1 MASSQKQTLAPPPA
15 ATVVAVSPTVK
26 ALAGSLGGIV
36 EAFLLQP
43 IDVIKTRL
51 QLDKKGRYSGIYNCG
66 STIAREEGVR
76 ALWKGLTPFIGQL
89 TLKYALRMGS
99 NAFFLEFL
107 RDEQGKLSN
116 SSRLL
121 AGLGAG
127 VTEAML
133 IVTPFEVV
141 KTRLQQQKGTD
152 KALLKYHGPVHTAL
166 TVAREEGVARLWSG
180 ATATT
185 IRQGSNQMS
194 MFWGKS
200 VCDNLIWGK
209 QDNDGKVLSP
219 IQSATSG
226 FIASCIGPILN
237 NPMDVVKT
245 RMQAASRVGKGYNG
259 FMDCLLTVG
268 RTEGIG
274 ALWKGLTPRLAR
286 TPPGQAI
293 VWSVSDQITGYFEK
307 QRLAQAGKA

>member
-1 MASSQKQTLAPPPA
+1 MAQKNNGPVPA
-15 ATVVAVSPTVK
+15 ATVVAASPMVK
-26 ALAGSLGGIV
+26 AVAGSLGGIV
-36 EAFLLQP
+36 EACLLQP

-51 QLDKKGRYSGIYNCG
+51 QLDKKGKYRGIVNCG
-66 STIAREEGVR
+66 TTIAREEGVR
-76 ALWKGLTPFIGQL
+76 SLWKGLTPFVGQL

-99 NAFFLEFL
+99 NAFFLEML
-107 RDEQGKLSN
+107 RDEHGNLTQG
-116 SSRLL
+116 SRLM

-127 VTEAML
+127 VSEAML

-152 KALLKYHGPVHTAL
+152 RALLKYKGPVHTAL
-166 TVAREEGVARLWSG
+166 LVAREEGVPKLWSG

-194 MFWGKS
+194 MFWGKAL
-200 VCDNLIWGK
+200 CDNLIWGK
-209 QDNDGKVLSP
+209 KDNDGKVLTP
-219 IQSATSG
+219 VQSATSG
-226 FIASCIGPILN
+226 FIAASIGPTLN

-245 RMQAASRVGKGYNG
+245 RMQAATKAGAGYSG

-268 RTEGIG
+268 RNEGIG

-293 VWSVSDQITGYFEK
+293 VWVVSDQITGYFER
-307 QRLAQAGKA
+307 QRLERAQAE

>member
-1 MASSQKQTLAPPPA
+1 MSTSQKQTLAPPPA

-26 ALAGSLGGIV
+26 AVAGSLGGIV
-36 EAFLLQP
+36 EACLLQP

-51 QLDKKGRYSGIYNCG
+51 QLDKKGRYTGIYNCG
-66 STIAREEGVR
+66 KTIAHEEGVR
-76 ALWKGLTPFIGQL
+76 SLWKGLTPFVGQL

-99 NAFFLEFL
+99 NAFFLEML
-107 RDEQGKLSN
+107 RGEDGTLTN
-116 SSRLL
+116 TSRLM

-127 VTEAML
+127 VSEAML

-152 KALLKYHGPVHTAL
+152 KALLKYKGPVHTAL
-166 TVAREEGVARLWSG
+166 LVAREEGVAKLWSG

-194 MFWGKS
+194 MFWGKA
-200 VCDNLIWGK
+200 VCDGLLWGK
-209 QDNDGKVLSP
+209 HDNDGKVLTP
-219 IQSATSG
+219 VQSATSG
-226 FIASCIGPILN
+226 FIASCIGPTLN

-245 RMQAASRVGKGYNG
+245 RMQAASKAGHSYKG
-259 FMDCLLTVG
+259 FMDCLMTVG
-268 RTEGIG
+268 RTEGVA

-293 VWSVSDQITGYFEK
+293 VWTVSDQITGYFER
-307 QRLAQAGKA
+307 QRLEQASA